1 MSLLNLLVVGL
12 FPAVVIFA
20 ALRDATTMTIP
31 NWLCGLGAVMFV
43 PAALISGMNMS
54 TAGIALAVGFA
65 SLVAGIG
72 LFAARFVGGGDAK
85 LFAVCGLW
93 LGWPG
98 INKPEF
104 TVGLALLGLG
114 GGLFIVPI
122 VSVLQHRPSP
132 QTKGAVQGAASWLS
146 WVGIAAAA
154 ITQTLLSGPAQLGYG
169 QIFWVCGGVAALAG
183 VFVAWSRPRAM
194 PEMLARWWKR

>member
-1 MSLLNLLVVGL
+1 MASAGSGL
-12 FPAVVIFA
+12 AGKLSHGRIEYG
-20 ALRDATTMTIP
+20 LIP
-31 NWLCGLGAVMFV
+31 PGAGLM
-43 PAALISGMNMS
+43 
-54 TAGIALAVGFA
+54 ALA
-65 SLVAGIG
+65 
-72 LFAARFVGGGDAK
+72 
-85 LFAVCGLW
+85 GLW

-154 ITQTLLSGPAQLGYG
+154 ITQTLLSGPAQLDYG
-169 QIFWVCGGVAALAG
+169 QIFWVCGTVAALAG
-183 VFVAWSRPRAM
+183 AFVAWSRPRAM
-194 PEMLARWWKR
+194 PEMLARWWNR